1 MKKLVTVF
9 LFMFLSILL
18 VACGGN
24 DTVENERKILEE
36 RRAEREQ
43 AESLDEESSIEE
55 LMTPHEYAE
64 EISTKD
70 YPVEFDEITQTFTFI
85 FPKEGILELTNED
98 NEYYSD
104 EEYEQLLID
113 SEKDFL
119 YISEGITDYYG
130 KNYSTALVF
139 AGEEEAI
146 MKIEDGNIV
155 ENNSDMRN
163 IVKNEYS
170 EIDKEQYKM
179 LGDYINIDN
188 RNYVDNLEKLITDSY
203 NSTISQEEF
212 LGGLDKGYSEL
223 TYYCNNLLLEGS
235 EDSDEVLSEDIGS
248 LVTNSFLSCTG
259 LKSTYLNF
267 MITSS
272 DGVAASEMLEESIE
286 YFKKAKDMYDGI
298 DI

>member
-1 MKKLVTVF
+1 
-9 LFMFLSILL
+9 MFLSILL

-139 AGEEEAI
+139 AGEEEVVL
-146 MKIEDGNIV
+146 KIEDGSIV

-170 EIDKEQYKM
+170 EIDKEQYRM
-179 LGDYINIDN
+179 LGDYINIDY
-188 RNYVDNLEKLITDSY
+188 RNYVDELEALVADSY
-203 NSTISQEEF
+203 NNIITQEQFIEE
-212 LGGLDKGYSEL
+212 LDKVYSEL
-223 TYYCNNLLLEGS
+223 TYYCNNLLLTGDE
-235 EDSDEVLSEDIGS
+235 ENKEVLSEDIGK
-248 LVTNSFLSCTG
+248 LVANSFLSCTG
-259 LKSTYLNF
+259 LQSVYFNF
-267 MITSS
+267 MLTSS
-272 DGVAASEMLEESIE
+272 DGVEASEILEESIE
-286 YFKKAKDMYDGI
+286 YLKKAKDAYDEI